1 MTTQQIIDLL
11 DSYEE
16 PYAGKSRE
24 DLEKQLQILNNDFPI
39 DFPSSQNVDTLSA
52 VEQSEPISIAIPEF
66 TRLEESPIPED
77 QTQKQ
82 LVESLPNLTKDPT
95 IPKGGS
101 FNNKFGL
108 MPNEI
113 MSGEIF
119 YKKYL
124 KYKKK
129 YLDLKYSL

>member
-1 MTTQQIIDLL
+1 MTTQQIIDILYSL
-11 DSYEE
+11 EE
-16 PYAGKSRE
+16 PYEGKSRE
-24 DLEKQLQILNNDFPI
+24 ELENQLQTLHNDFTLDLP
-39 DFPSSQNVDTLSA
+39 PLQNVDTLSA
-52 VEQSEPISIAIPEF
+52 VEHNEPISIAIPEL
-66 TRLEESPIPED
+66 THLEESPIPED
-77 QTQKQ
+77 ETQNQ
-82 LVESLPNLTKDPT
+82 LVVSLPNLTKDPT

-101 FNNKFGL
+101 FNTKIGL

-113 MSGEIF
+113 ISSKIY